1 MRAKK
6 EGARRT
12 LSSYMIWLQKE
23 GREQIKAA
31 NPAATFGEIGKL
43 AGQAWRELDQAV
55 KDSYNA
61 QAKALKE
68 AAASPATPESSS

>member
-1 MRAKK
+1 VRAKK

-23 GREQIKAA
+23 GREQIKTA
-31 NPAATFGEIGKL
+31 NPTATFGEIGKL
-43 AGQAWRELDQAV
+43 AGQAWRDLDQET
-55 KDSYNA
+55 KDNYNA

-68 AAASPATPESSS
+68 AAAAAPAPESS

>member
-23 GREQIKAA
+23 GREQIKTT
-31 NPAATFGEIGKL
+31 NPTATFGEIGKL
-43 AGQAWRELDQAV
+43 AGQAWRDLDKET
-55 KDSYNA
+55 KDNYNA

-68 AAASPATPESSS
+68 AAAATTESS